1 MMITKKRYPRAFTII
16 ELLVALSVTALMV
29 TLMLTIVT
37 NVLSGWNKSTG
48 TLTAGNQAR
57 LLLDQIATDLHG
69 AIIKRDGKAWLV
81 ATIQRDQTSASGDTG
96 LSTAEVFLPRWN
108 PSSPWTYKP
117 RGASSFDP
125 VAARSSTTPSLNVD
139 VVDRGKLEQV
149 RFGQAGVWFRFFS
162 TPPDAN
168 TGVADTTA
176 PQAISYQMI
185 RAHAGGQ
192 NATRTTPISYY
203 LFRSV
208 VNAQNTFTAGYDLA
222 DPVLSAPYN
231 TPLGTEGVPGTVRQ
245 PNAAHLIANDVIDF
259 GVRIFERDASGA
271 LYEAFPARRTTAGVV
286 VTAPTSAP
294 FSYVATS
301 NTTPSY
307 PLFGGSPARTVGGIP
322 AVVEVMVRILTP
334 EGVRT
339 IQAYEENPS
348 SFGGAS
354 DAKWWEIAEAN
365 SKVYV
370 RRIEIISTAL

>member
-1 MMITKKRYPRAFTII
+1 MTIRKAHSRAFTII

-37 NVLSGWNKSTG
+37 NVLSGWNRSTG
-48 TLTAGNQAR
+48 TLNTGNQAR
-57 LLLDQIATDLHG
+57 LLLDQIAADLQG
-69 AIIKRDGKAWLV
+69 AILKRDGKAWLV

-96 LSTAEVFLPRWN
+96 LSSSDVFLPRWN
-108 PSSPWTYKP
+108 PSSPLTYKP

-125 VAARSSTTPSLNVD
+125 AATRTSTTPSLNVD
-139 VVDRGKLEQV
+139 APDRGKLEQV

-162 TPPDAN
+162 TPPDSN
-168 TGVADTTA
+168 TGLADYTA
-176 PQAISYQMI
+176 TQAISYQLI

-192 NATRTTPISYY
+192 NATRTTAISYY

-231 TPLGTEGVPGTVRQ
+231 TSAGVDGVAGTVRQ

-259 GVRIFERDASGA
+259 GVRIFERDVTGA
-271 LYEAFPARRTTAGVV
+271 LYESFPVRRTTAGVV

-301 NTTPSY
+301 NATPSY
-307 PLFGGSPARTVGGIP
+307 PWFGGSPARTVGGIP

-354 DAKWWEIAEAN
+354 DAKWWELAEAN

-370 RRIEIISTAL
+370 RRIEIISSAL